1 MVVNYGAL
9 GHPKIMDIDTKAIR
23 TKLMLARRSEN
34 KSQEANSGYY
44 DGVLDALFEVEKLN
58 VPQPA

>member
-1 MVVNYGAL
+1 MVVIVMQL
-9 GHPKIMDIDTKAIR
+9 GHLERMDIDTKAIR
-23 TKLMLARRSEN
+23 TKLMLARRLEN

-44 DGVLDALFEVEKLN
+44 DGVLDALLEVEKLK